1 MLYERRATG
10 PKPVPAASPVG
21 GAILPLLAVATHR
34 PLPMNFKLLALGTL
48 ALALPLAYQA
58 VAVPA
63 SAAPVSAAA
72 PWKVDSGHSSVVF
85 RVKHIVAPFWGR
97 FDKVSGTVQWDA
109 AKPETA
115 SVELAVDVGS
125 VNTNDDLDALRRL
138 SGESALPFG
147 TIGRQ
152 QLKGFS
158 DAEWTQYLDAA
169 GYPAQSRLPKGYTQ
183 PAATPLAPAKAPAAS
198 APDAPQ
204 EAASAPTG
212 RLRRQAPPPPPPGAP
227 TPSNPAGIRF

>member
-1 MLYERRATG
+1 MSVARLAALAACATG
-10 PKPVPAASPVG
+10 ALLATATQAQQVHRIVGPDGKVTFSDRAPEDKKAQSTVLSTASGGAASNP
-21 GAILPLLAVATHR
+21 
-34 PLPMNFKLLALGTL
+34 
-48 ALALPLAYQA
+48 ALPSELRQIASRFPVTLYTGESCSPCQQA
-58 VAVPA
+58 RQLLVQRGVP
-63 SAAPVSAAA
+63 
-72 PWKVDSGHSSVVF
+72 F
-85 RVKHIVAPFWGR
+85 TER
-97 FDKVSGTVQWDA
+97 
-109 AKPETA
+109 
-115 SVELAVDVGS
+115 S

-183 PAATPLAPAKAPAAS
+183 PAATPLAPAKAPTAS

-204 EAASAPTG
+204 EAASAPNG